1 MAIVGTGIAGL
12 ACARLLHAR
21 HEITLLDANDHVG
34 GHSHTLSVDEAGRE
48 IPIDT
53 GFMVFNQVTYPELT
67 RLFKA
72 IDAPVKQTSMS
83 FSVQHRPTGLEYSGS
98 SMNHL
103 FAQRRNLLRPRFWN
117 LLKQINR
124 FNREAIPAL
133 QDPRTRSLALSE
145 YVEERQYGSDFLNL
159 YLVPMSS
166 AVWSTPPSK
175 MLGFPASS
183 LLGFFHNHGFL
194 GLHTQHQWWT
204 VDGGSRRYVER
215 LVEPFRKHIQLGDG
229 VLRITPREDGV
240 SIQTQAGRQLEFD
253 KVILACHG
261 DQALA
266 LLDQPSRLQQ
276 TLLGPF
282 RYQPNLATLHTDAR
296 VMPRTRLAWSSW
308 NYRIER
314 GSSGEE
320 TPSTIYWMNR
330 LQDVS
335 RQQDYFVSINGAEQ
349 IREEHILRQVP
360 YEHPLFDLE
369 AVAAQERLPELNR
382 QSPDQRVY
390 FCGSYFKHGF
400 HEDALVSAIHLNQVM
415 SGRDFDGVWN

>member
-1 MAIVGTGIAGL
+1 M
-12 ACARLLHAR
+12 
-21 HEITLLDANDHVG
+21 
-34 GHSHTLSVDEAGRE
+34 
-48 IPIDT
+48 
-53 GFMVFNQVTYPELT
+53 
-67 RLFKA
+67 
-72 IDAPVKQTSMS
+72 
-83 FSVQHRPTGLEYSGS
+83 
-98 SMNHL
+98 
-103 FAQRRNLLRPRFWN
+103 
-117 LLKQINR
+117 
-124 FNREAIPAL
+124 
-133 QDPRTRSLALSE
+133 
-145 YVEERQYGSDFLNL
+145 
-159 YLVPMSS
+159 
-166 AVWSTPPSK
+166 
-175 MLGFPASS
+175 
-183 LLGFFHNHGFL
+183 
-194 GLHTQHQWWT
+194 
-204 VDGGSRRYVER
+204 DGGSRRYVER
-215 LVEPFRKHIQLGDG
+215 LIEPFRERIQLGDG
-229 VLRITPREDGV
+229 VLRVTPREDGV
-240 SIQTQAGRQLEFD
+240 AIQTQAGRQLEFD

-282 RYQPNLATLHTDAR
+282 RYQANLATLHTDAR

-320 TPSTIYWMNR
+320 TPSTIYWMNS

-400 HEDALVSAIHLNQVM
+400 HEDALVSAIHLNQVI

>member
-194 GLHTQHQWWT
+194 GLHTQHQ
-204 VDGGSRRYVER
+204 
-215 LVEPFRKHIQLGDG
+215 
-229 VLRITPREDGV
+229 
-240 SIQTQAGRQLEFD
+240 
-253 KVILACHG
+253 
-261 DQALA
+261 
-266 LLDQPSRLQQ
+266 
-276 TLLGPF
+276 
-282 RYQPNLATLHTDAR
+282 
-296 VMPRTRLAWSSW
+296 
-308 NYRIER
+308 
-314 GSSGEE
+314 
-320 TPSTIYWMNR
+320 
-330 LQDVS
+330 
-335 RQQDYFVSINGAEQ
+335 
-349 IREEHILRQVP
+349 
-360 YEHPLFDLE
+360 
-369 AVAAQERLPELNR
+369 
-382 QSPDQRVY
+382 
-390 FCGSYFKHGF
+390 
-400 HEDALVSAIHLNQVM
+400 
-415 SGRDFDGVWN
+415 